1 MGGGEAAIGVDTV
14 SPGMIRNRT
23 TVDSG
28 GNVGL
33 PGRQALHTQASSA
46 TLSQQ
51 PHPPREVDATWHLP
65 PVFIFR
71 PVRQWVWIHED
82 TGRPASNGGASQK
95 FNGSGPVI
103 DEAAPEK
110 NQIPLCVPRPPN
122 CGGKGKARDSVRE
135 DTRFSPS
142 ANRAP
147 SITKTL
153 KPRSIRPVEPPRRV
167 FLPNIVR
174 RTCFREWRKGY
185 NAAT

>member
-1 MGGGEAAIGVDTV
+1 
-14 SPGMIRNRT
+14 MIRNRT

-71 PVRQWVWIHED
+71 TFQQWVWIHGD
-82 TGRPASNGGASQK
+82 TGRPASQGGASHK

-103 DEAAPEK
+103 DEAAP
-110 NQIPLCVPRPPN
+110 
-122 CGGKGKARDSVRE
+122 ARSR
-135 DTRFSPS
+135 SLPAS
-142 ANRAP
+142 RAP
-147 SITKTL
+147 K
-153 KPRSIRPVEPPRRV
+153 RR
-167 FLPNIVR
+167 
-174 RTCFREWRKGY
+174 
-185 NAAT
+185 

>member
-71 PVRQWVWIHED
+71 AVRQWVWIHED
-82 TGRPASNGGASQK
+82 TGRPASHGGASQK

-110 NQIPLCVPRPPN
+110 LRSLSASRARQTAAGKEKRGTPCGVPR
-122 CGGKGKARDSVRE
+122 DSR
-135 DTRFSPS
+135 
-142 ANRAP
+142 
-147 SITKTL
+147 L
-153 KPRSIRPVEPPRRV
+153 QQ
-167 FLPNIVR
+167 IVR
-174 RTCFREWRKGY
+174 PQLLRR
-185 NAAT
+185 